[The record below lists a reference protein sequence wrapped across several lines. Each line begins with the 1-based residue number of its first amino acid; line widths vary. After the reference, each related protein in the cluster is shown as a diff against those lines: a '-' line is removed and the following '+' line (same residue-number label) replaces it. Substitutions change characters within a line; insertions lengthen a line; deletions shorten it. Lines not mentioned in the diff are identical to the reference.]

1 MSSSEAEKLLYR
13 QLVLTSSADAINQ
26 IESVIEEIKS
36 ELDVK
41 ADVYGNMMVAV
52 TEAVNNGILHGNGGD
67 ESKKVFVDFEVKNQF
82 RLCVKVRDEGSGFD
96 PDSLSDPTAPEN
108 LENIGGRGVFLM
120 QHLSDEISFSD
131 EGRQVEMLFN
141 I

>member
-1 MSSSEAEKLLYR
+1 MSSSEAQKLLYR
-13 QLVLTSSADAINQ
+13 QLVLTSSTDAINQ

-82 RLCVKVRDEGSGFD
+82 RLFVKVRDEGPGFD

-131 EGRQVEMLFN
+131 EGRQVEMRFN

>member
-1 MSSSEAEKLLYR
+1 MSSPEAEKLLYR

-52 TEAVNNGILHGNGGD
+52 TEAVNNGILHGNEGD
-67 ESKKVFVDFEVKNQF
+67 ESKKVYVDFEVKNQF
-82 RLCVKVRDEGSGFD
+82 RLSVTVRDEGSGFD

-120 QHLSDEISFSD
+120 QHLSDEITFSD
-131 EGRQVEMLFN
+131 EGRQVQMLFN